1 MNQNQSNKHRLKKL
15 MQSHDKNSRHI
26 AALLSRVTG
35 DHLSARTV
43 QSWSAASE
51 LTSARPC
58 PGWALYILECE
69 FELMAEESRASAV
82 YHVHDQSLGY
92 KFSSK

>member
-15 MQSHDKNSRHI
+15 MLSHDKNSRHI

-43 QSWSAASE
+43 QSWSASSE

-69 FELMAEESRASAV
+69 FELMAEERRAGAV
-82 YHVHDQSLGY
+82 YNVRDHSLGY
-92 KFSSK
+92 KLAPK

>member
-1 MNQNQSNKHRLKKL
+1 MDNNHCNKHRLKRL
-15 MQSHDKNSRHI
+15 MQYHEKNPKHI

-43 QSWSAASE
+43 QSWCAASD
-51 LTSARPC
+51 LISARPC

-69 FELMAEESRASAV
+69 FELMAEENRNSTLYQIR
-82 YHVHDQSLGY
+82 D
-92 KFSSK
+92 

>member
-1 MNQNQSNKHRLKKL
+1 MNNNHCNKHRLKRL
-15 MQSHDKNSRHI
+15 MQYHEKTPKHI

-43 QSWSAASE
+43 QSWSAASD
-51 LTSARPC
+51 LISARPC

-69 FELMAEESRASAV
+69 FGLMADENRNSTLYQLHER
-82 YHVHDQSLGY
+82 
-92 KFSSK
+92 

>member
-1 MNQNQSNKHRLKKL
+1 MNNNHCNKHRLKRL
-15 MQSHDKNSRHI
+15 MQYHENTPKHI

-35 DHLSARTV
+35 DHLPARTA

-51 LTSARPC
+51 LISARPC

-69 FELMAEESRASAV
+69 FELMAEENRNSNLYQIR
-82 YHVHDQSLGY
+82 D
-92 KFSSK
+92 

>member
-1 MNQNQSNKHRLKKL
+1 MKKNP
-15 MQSHDKNSRHI
+15 KHI

-51 LTSARPC
+51 LISARPC

-69 FELMAEESRASAV
+69 FELMAEENRNSNLYQVR
-82 YHVHDQSLGY
+82 D
-92 KFSSK
+92 